1 MRFAR
6 RRSRDDLED
15 AVSER
20 GFTTVQCFPASAH
33 SVYLYDKVH
42 PDTGPLVA
50 QTAAAGDGTW
60 DR

>member
-1 MRFAR
+1 M
-6 RRSRDDLED
+6 
-15 AVSER
+15 ER
-20 GFTTVQCFPASAH
+20 GFTTVQCFPASAP

-42 PDTGPLVA
+42 PGTGPLVA